1 MLPLRCN
8 PVKVA
13 VLKQSLRGVQEVK
26 MFPLTKFAIL
36 SALVALM
43 LFAVGC
49 DEESSPPYTGSASA
63 GDVAAAA
70 RMAAEAVNQESGIPG
85 QGIIVSGS
93 GTASAEPDLA
103 LINLGVQV
111 LSPSVGE
118 ALNTANSSL
127 DDILQVLANYDV
139 DESDTQTRYFNIN
152 TQYDYSND
160 GAPEVTGYQVTN
172 ELSVRVRNLDS
183 LGELITDVVE
193 AGGDPV
199 RVNGI
204 NFAIEDTAA
213 LEDEA
218 LALAVEDAKAR
229 AQRMAE
235 LSGVTLGDLVS
246 VSQAGGAS
254 PALPAA
260 FAAEAAV
267 MSRATP
273 IRAGDLEITIN
284 IQALYTIK

>member
-1 MLPLRCN
+1 MLPLTKIAIL
-8 PVKVA
+8 PALA
-13 VLKQSLRGVQEVK
+13 VLVL
-26 MFPLTKFAIL
+26 LA
-36 SALVALM
+36 VACN
-43 LFAVGC
+43 G
-49 DEESSPPYTGSASA
+49 DSPAPYTGSASA

-70 RMAAEAVNQESGIPG
+70 RMAAEAVNEESGVPG

-118 ALNTANSSL
+118 ALNTANTSL
-127 DDILQVLANYDV
+127 ESILQVLANYNV
-139 DESDTQTRYFNIN
+139 DENDTQTRYFNIN

-160 GAPEVTGYQVTN
+160 GAPEVSGYQVTN
-172 ELSVRVRNLDS
+172 ELSVKVRNLDS
-183 LGELITDVVE
+183 LGEMITDVVE

-204 NFAIEDTAA
+204 NFAIEDTTT

-218 LALAVEDAKAR
+218 LAQAVADAKAR
-229 AQRMAE
+229 AERMAE

-246 VSQAGGAS
+246 VSQGGGGAS

-260 FAAEAAV
+260 FAVEAMAR
-267 MSRATP
+267 SAPTT
-273 IRAGDLEITIN
+273 IRTGDLEITIN

>member
-1 MLPLRCN
+1 ML
-8 PVKVA
+8 
-13 VLKQSLRGVQEVK
+13 S
-26 MFPLTKFAIL
+26 LTKFAIL
-36 SALVALM
+36 SALAALV
-43 LFAVGC
+43 LFAVAC
-49 DEESSPPYTGSASA
+49 DSDAPVPSTGDVSAS
-63 GDVAAAA
+63 DVAAAA
-70 RMAAEAVNQESGIPG
+70 RMAAEAVNRDAGGSG
-85 QGIIVSGS
+85 QGILVSGS
-93 GTASAEPDLA
+93 GVASAEPDLA

-127 DDILQVLANYDV
+127 ESILQVLANYDV
-139 DESDTQTRYFNIN
+139 DENDTQTRYFNIN

-172 ELSVRVRNLDS
+172 ELSVRVRNLDT

-193 AGGDPV
+193 AGGNPV

-204 NFAIEDTAA
+204 SFAIEDTSA

-218 LALAVEDAKAR
+218 LAQAIADAKAR
-229 AQRMAE
+229 AERMAE
-235 LSGVTLGDLVS
+235 LSGVTLGNLVS
-246 VSQAGGAS
+246 VSQAGGGAS

-260 FAAEAAV
+260 FAAESMARSAPT
-267 MSRATP
+267 A
-273 IRAGDLEITIN
+273 IRTGDLEITIN

>member
-1 MLPLRCN
+1 MLPLTKIAIL
-8 PVKVA
+8 PALA
-13 VLKQSLRGVQEVK
+13 VLVL
-26 MFPLTKFAIL
+26 LA
-36 SALVALM
+36 VACN
-43 LFAVGC
+43 G
-49 DEESSPPYTGSASA
+49 DSPAPYTGSASA

-70 RMAAEAVNQESGIPG
+70 RMAAEAVNQESGVPG

-118 ALNTANSSL
+118 ALNTANTSL
-127 DDILQVLANYDV
+127 ESILQVLGNYNV
-139 DESDTQTRYFNIN
+139 DEKDTQTRYFNIN

-160 GAPEVTGYQVTN
+160 GAPEAGYQVTN
-172 ELSVRVRNLDS
+172 ELSVNVRNLDS

-204 NFAIEDTAA
+204 NFAIEDTTT

-218 LALAVEDAKAR
+218 LAQAIADAKTR
-229 AQRMAE
+229 AERMAE

-246 VSQAGGAS
+246 VSLAGGAS
-254 PALPAA
+254 PASPIA
-260 FAAEAAV
+260 FAVEAMAR
-267 MSRATP
+267 SAPTP
-273 IRAGDLEITIN
+273 IRTGDLEITIT

>member
-1 MLPLRCN
+1 MLPLTKIAIL
-8 PVKVA
+8 PALA
-13 VLKQSLRGVQEVK
+13 VLVL
-26 MFPLTKFAIL
+26 LA
-36 SALVALM
+36 VACNG
-43 LFAVGC
+43 A
-49 DEESSPPYTGSASA
+49 SPAPYTGSASA

-70 RMAAEAVNQESGIPG
+70 RMAAEAVNKESGVPG

-118 ALNTANSSL
+118 ALNTANTSL
-127 DDILQVLANYDV
+127 ESILQVLANYNV
-139 DESDTQTRYFNIN
+139 DENDTQTRYFNIN

-172 ELSVRVRNLDS
+172 ELSVRVRDLDS
-183 LGELITDVVE
+183 LGEMITDVVE

-204 NFAIEDTAA
+204 NFAIEDTTT

-218 LALAVEDAKAR
+218 LAQAVADAKAR
-229 AQRMAE
+229 AERMAE

-246 VSQAGGAS
+246 VSQGGGGAS

-260 FAAEAAV
+260 FASEAMAR
-267 MSRATP
+267 SAPTA
-273 IRAGDLEITIN
+273 IRTGDLEITIN

>member
-1 MLPLRCN
+1 MLPLTKIALL
-8 PVKVA
+8 PALA
-13 VLKQSLRGVQEVK
+13 VLVL
-26 MFPLTKFAIL
+26 LA
-36 SALVALM
+36 VACN
-43 LFAVGC
+43 G
-49 DEESSPPYTGSASA
+49 DSPAPYTGSASA

-127 DDILQVLANYDV
+127 DDILQVLADYNV
-139 DESDTQTRYFNIN
+139 DENDTQTRYFNIN

-160 GAPEVTGYQVTN
+160 GQPEVAGYQVTN
-172 ELSVRVRNLDS
+172 ELSVRVRDLDS
-183 LGELITDVVE
+183 LGEMITDVVE

-199 RVNGI
+199 RINGI
-204 NFAIEDTAA
+204 SFAIEDTAA

-218 LALAVEDAKAR
+218 LAQAVADAKAR
-229 AQRMAE
+229 AERMAE
-235 LSGVTLGDLVS
+235 LTGVTLGDLVS
-246 VSQAGGAS
+246 VSLGGGVAS

-260 FAAEAAV
+260 FASEAMAR
-267 MSRATP
+267 SAPTA
-273 IRAGDLEITIN
+273 IRTGDLEITIN

>member
-1 MLPLRCN
+1 MSDN
-8 PVKVA
+8 PVKA
-13 VLKQSLRGVQEVK
+13 AAQKRPLRGVQEVK
-26 MFPLTKFAIL
+26 MLPLTKIAIL
-36 SALVALM
+36 PALAALM
-43 LFAVGC
+43 LLAVACNG
-49 DEESSPPYTGSASA
+49 DSPAPYTGSASA

-70 RMAAEAVNQESGIPG
+70 RMAAEAVNEESGVPG

-118 ALNTANSSL
+118 ALNTANTSL
-127 DDILQVLANYDV
+127 ESILQVLANYNV
-139 DESDTQTRYFNIN
+139 DENDTQTRYFNIN

-160 GAPEVTGYQVTN
+160 GAPEVSGYQVTN
-172 ELSVRVRNLDS
+172 ELSVRVRNLDT

-204 NFAIEDTAA
+204 NFAIEDTAT

-218 LALAVEDAKAR
+218 LAQAVADAKAR
-229 AQRMAE
+229 AERMAE
-235 LSGVTLGDLVS
+235 LTGVTLGDLVS
-246 VSQAGGAS
+246 VSQGGGGAS

-260 FAAEAAV
+260 FAAEAMAR
-267 MSRATP
+267 SAPTA
-273 IRAGDLEITIN
+273 IRTGDLEITIN

>member
-1 MLPLRCN
+1 MLPLTKIAIL
-8 PVKVA
+8 PALA
-13 VLKQSLRGVQEVK
+13 VLVL
-26 MFPLTKFAIL
+26 LA
-36 SALVALM
+36 VACNG
-43 LFAVGC
+43 A
-49 DEESSPPYTGSASA
+49 SPAPYTGSASA

-70 RMAAEAVNQESGIPG
+70 RMAAEAVNQESGVPG
-85 QGIIVSGS
+85 QGIIVSGT

-118 ALNTANSSL
+118 ALHTANTSL
-127 DDILQVLANYDV
+127 ESILQVLGNFNV
-139 DESDTQTRYFNIN
+139 DEKDTQTRYFNIN

-160 GAPEVTGYQVTN
+160 GAPEVSGYQVTN
-172 ELSVRVRNLDS
+172 ELSVKVRNLGS
-183 LGELITDVVE
+183 LGEIITDVVE

-204 NFAIEDTAA
+204 NFAIEDTTT

-218 LALAVEDAKAR
+218 LAQAIADAKTR
-229 AQRMAE
+229 AERMAE

-254 PALPAA
+254 PASPIA
-260 FAAEAAV
+260 FAVEAQFAR
-267 MSRATP
+267 SAPTP
-273 IRAGDLEITIN
+273 IRTGDLEITIT

>member
-1 MLPLRCN
+1 MLPL
-8 PVKVA
+8 
-13 VLKQSLRGVQEVK
+13 
-26 MFPLTKFAIL
+26 TKIAIL
-36 SALVALM
+36 PALAVLM
-43 LFAVGC
+43 LFAVACNG
-49 DEESSPPYTGSASA
+49 DSPAPYTGSASA

-70 RMAAEAVNQESGIPG
+70 RMAAEAVNEESGVPG

-118 ALNTANSSL
+118 ALNTANTSL
-127 DDILQVLANYDV
+127 ESILQVLANYNV
-139 DESDTQTRYFNIN
+139 DENDTQTRYFNIN

-160 GAPEVTGYQVTN
+160 GAPEVSGYQVTN
-172 ELSVRVRNLDS
+172 ELSVKVRNLDS
-183 LGELITDVVE
+183 LGEMITDVVE

-204 NFAIEDTAA
+204 NFAIEDTTT

-218 LALAVEDAKAR
+218 LAQAVADAKAR
-229 AQRMAE
+229 AERMAE

-246 VSQAGGAS
+246 VSQGGGGAS
-254 PALPAA
+254 PALPACLRRR
-260 FAAEAAV
+260 
-267 MSRATP
+267 SNGPLSPHRHPHRRPRNHHQHPSPLHHQITP
-273 IRAGDLEITIN
+273 HLRLLKPP
-284 IQALYTIK
+284 QPS

>member
-1 MLPLRCN
+1 MLPLTKIALL
-8 PVKVA
+8 PALA
-13 VLKQSLRGVQEVK
+13 VLVL
-26 MFPLTKFAIL
+26 LA
-36 SALVALM
+36 VACN
-43 LFAVGC
+43 G
-49 DEESSPPYTGSASA
+49 DSPAPYTGSASA

-70 RMAAEAVNQESGIPG
+70 RMAAEAVNQESGVPG

-127 DDILQVLANYDV
+127 ESILQVLADYNV

-152 TQYDYSND
+152 TQYDYQND
-160 GAPEVTGYQVTN
+160 GTSVVAGYQVTN
-172 ELSVRVRNLDS
+172 ELSVNVRNLDS

-204 NFAIEDTAA
+204 SFAIEDTTA

-218 LALAVEDAKAR
+218 LAQAIADAKTR
-229 AQRMAE
+229 AERIAE

-246 VSQAGGAS
+246 VSLAGGAS
-254 PALPAA
+254 PASPIA
-260 FAAEAAV
+260 FAFEAMAR
-267 MSRATP
+267 SAPTP
-273 IRAGDLEITIN
+273 IRTGDLEITIT

>member
-1 MLPLRCN
+1 MLPLTKIAIL
-8 PVKVA
+8 PALA
-13 VLKQSLRGVQEVK
+13 VLVL
-26 MFPLTKFAIL
+26 LA
-36 SALVALM
+36 VACN
-43 LFAVGC
+43 G
-49 DEESSPPYTGSASA
+49 DSPAPYTGSASA

-70 RMAAEAVNQESGIPG
+70 RMAAEAVNEESGVPG

-118 ALNTANSSL
+118 ALNTANTSL
-127 DDILQVLANYDV
+127 ESILQVLANYNV
-139 DESDTQTRYFNIN
+139 DENDTQTRYFNIN

-160 GAPEVTGYQVTN
+160 GAPEVSGYQVTN
-172 ELSVRVRNLDS
+172 ELSVKVRNLDS
-183 LGELITDVVE
+183 LGEMITDVVE

-204 NFAIEDTAA
+204 NFAIEDTTT

-218 LALAVEDAKAR
+218 LAQAVADAKAR
-229 AQRMAE
+229 AERMAE

-246 VSQAGGAS
+246 VSQGGGGAS

-260 FAAEAAV
+260 FAAEAMAR
-267 MSRATP
+267 SAPTA
-273 IRAGDLEITIN
+273 IRTGDLEITIN